1 MKKLLLSLIA
11 LLATVGAWAITYP
24 ETGTEYIIKNFHG
37 FVNNDSGYKSYMM
50 SNSDGTVLERTNVL
64 TADKLDACT
73 WVFEK
78 VNDENEHTYYLK
90 SKLTGNYIY
99 VADLIKDQNVT
110 LSNENKSIIYLFDGN
125 VADYAGELF
134 LGLKNSNTDDGA
146 SLGIHGNGDMDTWQG
161 CGAGNQWILEKASEA
176 ALAPSMPNMPKVGKM
191 YRIKGMN
198 STYPYLGYTIKA
210 EDPDKNALH
219 VKGTE
224 AEAGIYYLEAIAE
237 QTSKGKLVNYQT
249 GLYLCNGS
257 PATLGMSAH
266 EITFVV
272 NYDKEGQYKI
282 QINGGNYI
290 FNNKNDGVLHCGGND
305 AASEKFFTFEEVET
319 LPVTIGESGYAT
331 FYSPVA
337 VTLPAGLE
345 AYYVSS
351 TTSASATMTK
361 IEGKIVPA
369 ETAVILKGEAAPYNL
384 TIAGT
389 AETINGNNL
398 YGTVASTYITEDA
411 YVLAKPTIEDV
422 VQEVGLYKAAKNQ
435 QNKWL
440 NNGFKAYL
448 PASAVPATARFISF
462 DFGTET
468 AIESVESVENNA
480 VVYDLAGRRVQ
491 DAQKGIFIVNGK
503 KVIK

>member
-1 MKKLLLSLIA
+1 MKKLLLSLVA

-24 ETGTEYIIKNFHG
+24 EPGTEYVIKNVHG
-37 FVNNDSGYKSYMM
+37 FVNDDSGYKSYMM

-64 TADKLDACT
+64 TADKLDACK

-78 VNDENEHTYYLK
+78 VDDANEHTYYLK
-90 SKLTGNYIY
+90 NISANKYIY
-99 VADLIKDQNVT
+99 VANLINSQNVT
-110 LSNENKSIIYLFDGN
+110 LSDVNKSIIYLFEGN
-125 VADYAGELF
+125 VAGYEGELF
-134 LGLKNSNTDDGA
+134 LGLKNSNTDDGE
-146 SLGIHGNGDMDTWQG
+146 SLGIHGNGGMDTWQG
-161 CGAGNQWILEKASEA
+161 CGTGNQWIIEKASEA
-176 ALAPSMPNMPKVGKM
+176 DIAASMPNMPKVGKM

-290 FNNKNDGVLHCGGND
+290 FNNKTDGVLHCGGDN
-305 AASEKFFTFEEVET
+305 AASEKFYTFEEVET
-319 LPVTIGESGYAT
+319 LPVTIGETGYAT
-331 FYSPVA
+331 FYCPVA
-337 VTLPAGLE
+337 VTLPTGLE
-345 AYYVSS
+345 AYYVSEK
-351 TTSASATMTK
+351 TSEKATMVALNGV
-361 IEGKIVPA
+361 IPA
-369 ETAVILKGEAAPYNL
+369 NTGVVLK
-384 TIAGT
+384 GT
-389 AETINGNNL
+389 AEQTYTLTIGGNANAVSNL
-398 YGTVASTYITEDA
+398 LEGTVADTYVAKNA
-411 YVLAKPTIEDV
+411 YVLAQPEDNT
-422 VQEVGLYKAAKNQ
+422 VGFYLAEKNQ
-435 QNKWL
+435 NSGAAFL

-448 PASAVPATARFISF
+448 PAEAAASARFISF

-491 DAQKGIFIVNGK
+491 GAQKGIFIVNGK